1 MFPETLESERL
12 TFEQLS
18 RDTIDVTDL
27 YDVFGTPNDASD
39 EVFRYVDFGPHR
51 TLKDTYDFVARAEEQ
66 WDEGEGAKYV
76 VRPKKTEEGDGDIAG
91 FAGLYPDWE
100 RRFASMGIVLDKRF
114 WGAGYAGERAE
125 LFVGVAFDTL
135 DLEMVAVKYIDG
147 NEQSKR
153 AIEKYVEKLGGQY
166 DGLLRNWV
174 AVDEEVFD
182 CHRYTIRREQFEAAR
197 G

>member
-66 WDEGEGAKYV
+66 WDEGKGAKYV
-76 VRPKKTEEGDGDIAG
+76 VRPKQTEEGDGDIAG

-100 RRFASMGIVLDKRF
+100 RRFASMGIVLDKQF

-174 AVDEEVFD
+174 AVGEEVFD